1 MKICSSASNMHQ
13 TVGVLSHISVQEE
26 YLLYHLEPSSPFSAP
41 DCQYV
46 AFNC

>member
-13 TVGVLSHISVQEE
+13 TVGVLSHISVQE